1 MTEIP
6 VRQRHVRR
14 GETMKYAY
22 SLKTHRVKED
32 DFPYHGQSIRGTS
45 ELIEFARSLQ
55 DADVEKFLVLYQDA
69 QNHVICIRVWGGT
82 VNQCIIYPREV
93 FRHALLAGASAVILI
108 HNHPSGETTPSDS
121 DIRLTRTITE
131 AGKVFDIMIHD
142 HTIIAGNRF
151 FSFREEGL
159 L

>member
-22 SLKTHRVKED
+22 SLKTERVKED

-69 QNHVICIRVWGGT
+69 QNHVICIRVWGGDCQS
-82 VNQCIIYPREV
+82 VRCISPRGV
-93 FRHALLAGASAVILI
+93 PARSFSWGLCGD
-108 HNHPSGETTPSDS
+108 SDS
-121 DIRLTRTITE
+121 QSPIRGNYTI
-131 AGKVFDIMIHD
+131 
-142 HTIIAGNRF
+142 
-151 FSFREEGL
+151 
-159 L
+159 